1 MSLISIEHLTFAYP
15 GSYDPVF
22 EDASFR
28 MDTDW
33 RIGLVGRNGRGK
45 TTLLRLLRGEFP
57 YEGRI
62 TASVRFDYFPYP
74 VAEPSR
80 RTEDALRAVCPEAED
95 WRLERELS
103 LLDVDPGA
111 LARPFNTLSGGE
123 QTKTLLAALFLN
135 EGRFLLVDE
144 PTNHLDAAAREAV
157 AAYLRRKSG
166 FILVSHDRQMLDA
179 CVDHIL
185 SINRATIEVTSG
197 SYSAWRQSFERR
209 QAFEKTQNE
218 KLKGEIAHMQEASRR
233 ASGWS
238 DRVEKTKNGQR
249 NSGVKADKGYIGAK
263 SAKMMKTAKAL
274 DARRERALEEKQA
287 LLKDEELEGSLK
299 LAPLVHPGA
308 RLAQFLAVSPCY
320 DGRAVCPPVTLDIT
334 RGERIALEGRNGCGK
349 SSLLKLLLGEPIA
362 HTGEIRRASGLVVSY
377 VPQSTAG
384 LSGSLSRYA
393 ADSGLDETLFIT
405 ILRKMGFDREQFEKD
420 MADFSQGQKKK
431 ALIAASLCRRA
442 HLYIW
447 DEPLNYIDID
457 SRIQIETLLAAFSPT
472 MLFVEHD
479 RAFQQ
484 AVATQVVRL

>member
-1 MSLISIEHLTFAYP
+1 MSLISVEHLTFAYP

-22 EDASFR
+22 DDASFR

-33 RIGLVGRNGRGK
+33 RLGLVGRNGRGK
-45 TTLLRLLRGEFP
+45 TTLLRLLQGEFP

-80 RTEDALRAVCPEAED
+80 RTADALRAVCPEAED

-197 SYSAWRQSFERR
+197 SYSAWRQSFKRR

-233 ASGWS
+233 ASG
-238 DRVEKTKNGQR
+238 
-249 NSGVKADKGYIGAK
+249 
-263 SAKMMKTAKAL
+263 
-274 DARRERALEEKQA
+274 
-287 LLKDEELEGSLK
+287 
-299 LAPLVHPGA
+299 
-308 RLAQFLAVSPCY
+308 
-320 DGRAVCPPVTLDIT
+320 
-334 RGERIALEGRNGCGK
+334 
-349 SSLLKLLLGEPIA
+349 
-362 HTGEIRRASGLVVSY
+362 
-377 VPQSTAG
+377 
-384 LSGSLSRYA
+384 
-393 ADSGLDETLFIT
+393 
-405 ILRKMGFDREQFEKD
+405 
-420 MADFSQGQKKK
+420 
-431 ALIAASLCRRA
+431 
-442 HLYIW
+442 
-447 DEPLNYIDID
+447 
-457 SRIQIETLLAAFSPT
+457 
-472 MLFVEHD
+472 
-479 RAFQQ
+479 
-484 AVATQVVRL
+484 